1 MCISELWD
9 KIKQLLE
16 IHGIRVPEEERIEQR
31 KKKLFEEIMTK
42 NLLKLMKT
50 INLQIQEAQQTQ
62 AGLIP
67 RKHTEH
73 IQSNC

>member
-9 KIKQLLE
+9 KNQAVIGNTWYQSPRRGE
-16 IHGIRVPEEERIEQR
+16 NRVE

-50 INLQIQEAQQTQ
+50 INLQIQETQQTQ

-67 RKHTEH
+67 RKAH
-73 IQSNC
+73 